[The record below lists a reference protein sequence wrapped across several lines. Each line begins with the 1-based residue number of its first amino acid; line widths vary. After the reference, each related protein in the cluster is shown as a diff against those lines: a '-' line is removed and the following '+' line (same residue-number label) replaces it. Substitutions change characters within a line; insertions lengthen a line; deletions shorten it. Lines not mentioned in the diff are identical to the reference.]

1 MAEVHIRPISETKGV
16 PSGWLDHL
24 LPYLLFALPVI
35 LTSRLPFFWD
45 TLQLGSRHAQ
55 YFYDHNF
62 NSLFLPNDMD
72 SGHIPALGM
81 YLALVWKLFGKTL
94 IVSHLSMLPFVLGA
108 VYFTRQLVDRL
119 FQTRWSGLI
128 TCFLLADA
136 TILTQFTLVSPDV
149 WIVFFLMMAL
159 SASFAKKRFLLAI
172 AALGLALT
180 SMRGMM
186 ITVALFTADF
196 LFVVFIR
203 EQPDDKKF
211 WIKKAGGYILR
222 SLPVY
227 LPAFLVSVTY
237 MGLHFLRTGWIGYH
251 SGMPWAEH
259 FQRVDAT
266 GFLRNVLILGWRLA
280 DQGRIFLWITG
291 LVLLILSFRL
301 KWKTDGNGRR
311 LLIFLVVMML
321 ILGYSALTYKNLAG
335 HRYQIPVFL
344 LLSLTVIY
352 HLMKWVGQRKKV
364 LLILVLLI
372 LGMVS
377 GNFWVYPDR
386 ISKGWDA
393 MLAYLPYQSLRHE
406 MIGFIEQNHIEFSNV
421 GTGFPNN
428 TGMNVIELSGD
439 TRAFGSMEAG
449 MDNFRFIFYSNVYN
463 EFSDDDLTELRTEWK
478 VVKSLHKGQVKM
490 ILYENPYWV
499 IPSR

>member
-1 MAEVHIRPISETKGV
+1 
-16 PSGWLDHL
+16 
-24 LPYLLFALPVI
+24 
-35 LTSRLPFFWD
+35 
-45 TLQLGSRHAQ
+45 
-55 YFYDHNF
+55 
-62 NSLFLPNDMD
+62 
-72 SGHIPALGM
+72 
-81 YLALVWKLFGKTL
+81 
-94 IVSHLSMLPFVLGA
+94 
-108 VYFTRQLVDRL
+108 
-119 FQTRWSGLI
+119 
-128 TCFLLADA
+128 
-136 TILTQFTLVSPDV
+136 
-149 WIVFFLMMAL
+149 
-159 SASFAKKRFLLAI
+159 
-172 AALGLALT
+172 
-180 SMRGMM
+180 
-186 ITVALFTADF
+186 
-196 LFVVFIR
+196 
-203 EQPDDKKF
+203 
-211 WIKKAGGYILR
+211 
-222 SLPVY
+222 
-227 LPAFLVSVTY
+227 
-237 MGLHFLRTGWIGYH
+237 
-251 SGMPWAEH
+251 MPWAEH
-259 FQRVDAT
+259 FERVDAT